1 MYDVAIIGGGPVG
14 SRLAQRLAGLG
25 YGVAVIEQKEQPGKQ
40 VCCTGIVSKECLGSF
55 AVPDDLVLR
64 KLSSARLIS
73 PSGKVLRLWREE
85 AQACVLD
92 RAGFDITLAQRARDA
107 GARYLFN
114 SPVKKLEVA
123 SDKVSIEIVQDG
135 ETVDCDAR
143 AVVIA
148 CGFNSRLVEAL
159 GLGKISY
166 YVRGAQ
172 IEVAAPASEE
182 MELYFGDEVA
192 PGFFAWLVPA
202 LPATARVG
210 LLSRHNPG
218 PYLKKLLSSLAAQGK
233 IASAEAEVSYG
244 RVPLKPLA
252 RTYHDRLLI
261 VGTAAGQV
269 KPTTGG
275 GIYYGL
281 LCADIAAETLHQALA
296 GNDLSAG
303 GLASYQR
310 RWQQRLGQE
319 LKKGYRVRRFY
330 QELSDR
336 QIDSLFDTVKSSGL
350 VDSLLGDSNVS
361 FDWHSGG
368 LLRIL
373 GDVALSRFARALRHP
388 FRLRDRPD
396 DSGD

>member
-1 MYDVAIIGGGPVG
+1 LYDVVIIGGGPVG
-14 SRLAQRLAGLG
+14 SRLAQRLAELG
-25 YGVAVIEQKEQPGKQ
+25 HRVAVIEQKEYPGKQ
-40 VCCTGIVSKECLGSF
+40 VCCTGIISQECARSF
-55 AVPDDLVLR
+55 AVADDLILR

-73 PSGKVLRLWREE
+73 PSGKVLRLWQEE

-92 RAGFDITLAQRARDA
+92 RAGFDVTLAQRAQNA
-107 GARYLFN
+107 GARYLF
-114 SPVKKLEVA
+114 SSRVKKLAVA

-135 ETVDCDAR
+135 ERLDCDAR
-143 AVVIA
+143 VVVIA
-148 CGFNSRLVEAL
+148 CGFNSRLVETL
-159 GLGKISY
+159 GLGKIGH

-172 IEVAAPASEE
+172 VEVAAPTLEE

-202 LPATARVG
+202 QPATARVG

-218 PYLKKLLSSLAAQGK
+218 PHLKKLLSFLAAQGK
-233 IASAEAEVSYG
+233 IAPAEAEVSYG

-296 GNDLSAG
+296 GNDLSAR
-303 GLASYQR
+303 GLAGYQR
-310 RWQQRLGQE
+310 RWQHRLGQE
-319 LKKGYRVRRFY
+319 LKKGYRIRRFY
-330 QELSDR
+330 QDLSDR
-336 QIDSLFDTVKSSGL
+336 QIDRLFDTVKTSGL
-350 VDSLLGDSNVS
+350 VDSLLGDGDVS

-388 FRLRDRPD
+388 FRPRDRPD

>member
-1 MYDVAIIGGGPVG
+1 LYDVAIIGGGPVG
-14 SRLAQRLAGLG
+14 SRLAQQLADLG
-25 YGVAVIEQKEQPGKQ
+25 HAVAVIEQKERPGKQ
-40 VCCTGIVSKECLGSF
+40 VCCTGIVSKECLSSF
-55 AVPDDLVLR
+55 AIRDDLILR

-73 PSGKVLRLWREE
+73 PSGKALRLWREE

-92 RAGFDITLAQRARDA
+92 RAGFDTALARRAQDA
-107 GARYLFN
+107 GARYLF
-114 SPVKKLEVA
+114 SSRVEKLAVA
-123 SDKVSIEIVQDG
+123 SDRVSIEIVQDG
-135 ETVDCDAR
+135 ERADCDVR
-143 AVVIA
+143 AVVLA
-148 CGFNSRLVEAL
+148 CGFNSRLVETL

-172 IEVAAPASEE
+172 VEVATPPLEE
-182 MELYFGDEVA
+182 MELYFGEEVA

-210 LLSRHNPG
+210 LLSHRNPG
-218 PYLKKLLSSLAAQGK
+218 PYLKRLLSSLAAQGK
-233 IASAEAEVSYG
+233 IASVEGEVSYG
-244 RVPLKPLA
+244 RLPLKPLA
-252 RTYHDRLLI
+252 RTYHERLLI

-281 LCADIAAETLHQALA
+281 MCADIAAETLHQALA
-296 GNDLSAG
+296 GNDLSAR
-303 GLASYQR
+303 GLAGYQQ

-330 QELSDR
+330 QALSDR

-350 VDSLLGDSNVS
+350 VDSLLGDSDVA

-388 FRLRDRPD
+388 FRLRDRPQD
-396 DSGD
+396 NGD